1 MITTDKIKEALIQR
15 ARYDYPQRDIH
26 TIESWNELL
35 NITMPVAVEVK
46 VKNSKNESFIVRLKD
61 DVQSIVLQNI

>member
-15 ARYDYPQRDIH
+15 ARYDYPQRDIN
-26 TIESWNELL
+26 TVESWNELL
-35 NITMPVAVEVK
+35 NITTPVAVEVK